1 MQELDF
7 LRAIGSSPLT
17 RGKPCRGW
25 PQTARLGLIPAHA
38 GKTRRRVSRR
48 RSGRAHP
55 RSRGENTYAGEDRNL
70 ALRSSPLTRGKRQR
84 RPRRRPMSRLIPAHA
99 GKTVGAAHE
108 CRYGGAHPRSRG
120 ENVSTRFPSASS
132 PGSSPLTRGKR
143 GAARVADA
151 AHGLIPAHAGKT
163 RRRVSRP
170 RSGRAHPRSRGENRA
185 FDVLAVGRMGSS
197 PLTRGKRTGMIT
209 SSDAA
214 RLIPAHAGKTRSSR
228 GPQGSCWAHPRSRG
242 ENLEDNWEVL
252 EADGSSPLTRGKR
265 PVSDGLRV
273 GGGLIPAHA
282 GKTRPSSGW
291 TSWRAAHPRS
301 RGENLVAR

>member
-1 MQELDF
+1 MGSRLSASRARAHPRSRGENTVQELDF

-38 GKTRRRVSRR
+38 GKTRRRVSRP

-120 ENVSTRFPSASS
+120 ENGGRPASRTR
-132 PGSSPLTRGKR
+132 
-143 GAARVADA
+143 
-151 AHGLIPAHAGKT
+151 
-163 RRRVSRP
+163 
-170 RSGRAHPRSRGENRA
+170 
-185 FDVLAVGRMGSS
+185 RMGSS
-197 PLTRGKRTGMIT
+197 PLTRGKREGGYPGL
-209 SSDAA
+209 A
-214 RLIPAHAGKTRSSR
+214 R
-228 GPQGSCWAHPRSRG
+228 
-242 ENLEDNWEVL
+242 V
-252 EADGSSPLTRGKR
+252 
-265 PVSDGLRV
+265 
-273 GGGLIPAHA
+273 GLIPAHA
-282 GKTRPSSGW
+282 GKT
-291 TSWRAAHPRS
+291 
-301 RGENLVAR
+301 

>member
-1 MQELDF
+1 
-7 LRAIGSSPLT
+7 
-17 RGKPCRGW
+17 
-25 PQTARLGLIPAHA
+25 
-38 GKTRRRVSRR
+38 
-48 RSGRAHP
+48 
-55 RSRGENTYAGEDRNL
+55 
-70 ALRSSPLTRGKRQR
+70 
-84 RPRRRPMSRLIPAHA
+84 MSRLIPAHA

-120 ENVSTRFPSASS
+120 ENPSV
-132 PGSSPLTRGKR
+132 GHDGRNLE
-143 GAARVADA
+143 
-151 AHGLIPAHAGKT
+151 GLIPAHAGKT
-163 RRRVSRP
+163 GGGPRR
-170 RSGRAHPRSRGENRA
+170 GRGAWAHPRSRGENRA

>member
-1 MQELDF
+1 M
-7 LRAIGSSPLT
+7 
-17 RGKPCRGW
+17 
-25 PQTARLGLIPAHA
+25 GLIPAHA
-38 GKTRRRVSRR
+38 GKTCRRGFRLRRV
-48 RSGRAHP
+48 RAHP
-55 RSRGENTYAGEDRNL
+55 RSRGENPSVGHDGRNL
-70 ALRSSPLTRGKRQR
+70 EG
-84 RPRRRPMSRLIPAHA
+84 LIPAHA
-99 GKTVGAAHE
+99 GKTGGGPRRGRGAW
-108 CRYGGAHPRSRG
+108 AHPRSRG
-120 ENVSTRFPSASS
+120 ENEKAGIPASLGS
-132 PGSSPLTRGKR
+132 GSSPLTRGKR
-143 GAARVADA
+143 SGNGCNGRKR
-151 AHGLIPAHAGKT
+151 GLIPAHAGKT
-163 RRRVSRP
+163 APSMSSP
-170 RSGRAHPRSRGENRA
+170 WAGWAHPRSRGENRA